1 MGKLIYKIRLKRRKI
16 LKQILRYTTNYIH
29 NMPCHFVSSG
39 VEIPMTNQTLD
50 FIWKGFGNTVLTDSK
65 KSCSYEERDKTGRLL
80 KRLDMLNGESRTTD
94 STTENR
100 TTRNT
105 KNAGKQSPSI
115 LK

>member
-50 FIWKGFGNTVLTDSK
+50 LIGRVLETHAVLTDSK

-80 KRLDMLNGESRTTD
+80 K
-94 STTENR
+94 
-100 TTRNT
+100 
-105 KNAGKQSPSI
+105 
-115 LK
+115 